1 MVFVIKKAPAG
12 AFYAGINLV
21 DDIQRHVDVAARR
34 V

>member
-1 MVFVIKKAPAG
+1 MVFVKKKAPAG

-21 DDIQRHVDVAARR
+21 DDIQCYVDVAARR

>member
-1 MVFVIKKAPAG
+1 MLFVIKKAPAG